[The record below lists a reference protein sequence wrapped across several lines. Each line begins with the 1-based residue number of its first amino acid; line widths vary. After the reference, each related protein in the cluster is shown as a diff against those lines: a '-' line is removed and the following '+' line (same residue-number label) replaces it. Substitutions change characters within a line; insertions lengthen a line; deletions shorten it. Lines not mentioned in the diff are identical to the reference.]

1 MKRWILALAVI
12 TMFLGLTACAV
23 TQDDPLPQIAYDLAY
38 DMNQYRYF
46 SEIFDKKEAEE
57 WDAMGNYSILL
68 NGLSTPVLVDMNG
81 KDVQS
86 VRAYGQIADLGADGG
101 LFQDGCPIEI
111 RSVQGAVVVNISW
124 DYSGKTFILTEDRC
138 YLFEPEGDISTQIFV
153 QTDGTLSYRRYWG
166 EYVTSFEQWDSAP
179 LDLCTGRDHFLYETG
194 CAEIVNGDV
203 ILTPERTVTLSDEY
217 DIDALFAEAKAS
229 GQYEAYETADD
240 LFAASKAPKEKT

>member
-1 MKRWILALAVI
+1 MKRWLLLLAAIGV
-12 TMFLGLTACAV
+12 FLGLTACAV
-23 TQDDPLPQIAYDLAY
+23 TPEDPSSEPNYDLAY
-38 DMNQYRYF
+38 DMGQYSFF
-46 SEIFDKKEAEE
+46 SEIFDEKAAEE

-86 VRAYGQIADLGADGG
+86 VRAYGQTADLGADGG
-101 LFQDGCPIEI
+101 LFQDGCPVEI

-166 EYVTSFEQWDSAP
+166 EYVTSFEQWDTAP